1 MPVYQNKALQDQM
14 MRVATQGQQ
23 RSINDKAR
31 QAAVA
36 KAIGAT
42 GQVAAKAYSA
52 NAAEVMKQAKELGLR
67 SPEEVAGLKKV
78 MEASARTGLSVEEI
92 MNSDKM
98 MKDLQKEAMGLRKR
112 KDSLDESIGEL
123 REMRKVK
130 GEELGSLEEQYNAA
144 EQATADARKRAK
156 DIGSLEGTL
165 GGPLP
170 LGIDSSSEED
180 TKYLNEKA
188 DRNSISSDMMR
199 MKIEDLDIQDKI
211 KAREEELKANT
222 MSKEKLAKLA
232 KLRALKGL
240 DLTGEGLTAARRAVT
255 AEQKL
260 DRLASSN
267 LVGRA
272 MVGRMASEGAR
283 EGMKE
288 LTAQRL
294 NAANAKRASTK
305 DAINSMN
312 SIAKTVQFNP
322 DVSPEEQA
330 VRFQSAVAEVGTAF
344 GLDPAQAGEL
354 AGALVIARANEMAG
368 TKYANQVKAALQRE
382 KAMQTRENTTYKQ
395 GKQDERQRKSF
406 AQQDKTEKERNLT
419 RLEQARISSY
429 RPPSLG
435 AGLATGDYQGSANF
449 AKTNEQISEQNQKKG
464 SGKTRDGL
472 SQSTKELLEAVSNQI
487 PEAAI
492 GVAVKKTPAG
502 ILGVIAEQVD
512 RNADT
517 ITGNNDRAK
526 ALMGAVQAAAKD
538 GNQTAID
545 ILNRVRKTPATSNTS
560 GNSGG
565 IRKRSLKQK
574 QNDDPIMQQ

>member
-1 MPVYQNKALQDQM
+1 MPIYQNKALQDQM

-67 SPEEVAGLKKV
+67 SPEEIAGLKKV

-130 GEELGSLEEQYNAA
+130 GEELGSLGEQYDTA

-156 DIGSLEGTL
+156 DAGSLEGTL

-170 LGIDSSSEED
+170 LGIDSSSEAD
-180 TKYLNEKA
+180 TKYLDEKA
-188 DRNSISSDMMR
+188 DRSSISSEMHR

-211 KAREEELKANT
+211 KAREGELKANT

-255 AEQKL
+255 AEQRL
-260 DRLASSN
+260 DKLASSN

-382 KAMQTRENTTYKQ
+382 KAMQTQENTAYSQ
-395 GKQDERQRKSF
+395 GKQDQRQQARLK
-406 AQQDKTEKERNLT
+406 QQREEGKLDR
-419 RLEQARISSY
+419 QARIDAAKAG
-429 RPPSLG
+429 RVFPPSNRGNLITKPPQLRVG
-435 AGLATGDYQGSANF
+435 QT
-449 AKTNEQISEQNQKKG
+449 QKQAEAEAQQSLKG

-472 SQSTKELLEAVSNQI
+472 SQSSKELLEAASNQL
-487 PEAAI
+487 PEVAI

-502 ILGVIAEQVD
+502 ILGVIAEQVNE
-512 RNADT
+512 NAEI
-517 ITGNNDRAK
+517 ITGNSDRAK
-526 ALMGAVQAAAKD
+526 DLMRAVQAAAKD

-545 ILNRVRKTPATSNTS
+545 ILDRVRKTPAPSNTA
-560 GNSGG
+560 GNPAG
-565 IRKRSLKQK
+565 IRKRNVKQK
-574 QNDDPIMQQ
+574 RSDDPLMQ